1 MSQKVLS
8 LQIPLELYAWL
19 KSQADKNYMSISAYC
34 RKILLQFKEKFDD
47 IKELLMDPDYSSIIS
62 LMLDGEIKVKGD
74 NYLIFVY
81 ESKNLDEYFNSI
93 LLDIEKTLKKVFN
106 ENLKPIAISNDSW
119 EIIKT
124 EFNNSLK
131 QNKKIY
137 SYIEETYNLEDI
149 FKKNEIVKSAT
160 SNNEIEEIF
169 EDIIVYN

>member
-1 MSQKVLS
+1 
-8 LQIPLELYAWL
+8 
-19 KSQADKNYMSISAYC
+19 
-34 RKILLQFKEKFDD
+34 
-47 IKELLMDPDYSSIIS
+47 MDPDYSSIIS

-93 LLDIEKTLKKVFN
+93 LLDIEKILKKVFD
-106 ENLKPIAISNDSW
+106 EELKPIAISNDSW

-131 QNKKIY
+131 QKKKIY
-137 SYIEETYNLEDI
+137 NYIEETYNLEEI
-149 FKKNEIVKSAT
+149 FKKEEQKISAT